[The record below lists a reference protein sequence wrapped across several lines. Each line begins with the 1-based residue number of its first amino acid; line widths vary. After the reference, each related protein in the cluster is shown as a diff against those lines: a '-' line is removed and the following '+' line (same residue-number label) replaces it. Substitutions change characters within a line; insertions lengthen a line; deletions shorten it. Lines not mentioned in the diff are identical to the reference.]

1 MTALFQK
8 SCEWKVKKTMPE
20 NVYIVGAKRTAVGR
34 YLGGLQ
40 TIPATEL
47 GIIAGKAALEQSGLK
62 PEDVDQV
69 IMGNVCTANL
79 GQNPARQVQI
89 GIGVPTDR
97 NAYLVGMVCGSGL
110 QAVNLGYTTMK
121 AGMANVIVAGG
132 LESMSLVPY
141 YMPGARTGYKM
152 GHKQIVDGMIF
163 DGLWDPYKDMHMGI
177 TGELVAEKYDIS
189 REAQDE
195 WAYNSHQ
202 KALKA
207 MDEGMFDDEITPV
220 MVPQRKGDPIEFKL
234 DEGPRRETSIEKL
247 ARLRPAFKKDGTVT
261 AGNASSTNDAGAAVV
276 IATEKVVQE
285 KGLKPLAKILATGIG
300 GLDPEWV
307 MLTPIPTLK
316 KIYEQG
322 WERDDF
328 DLFEFNEAFSV
339 QMIALVGELEIDMA
353 KINVNGGAVALGHP
367 IGCSG
372 ARILTTLIYALK
384 NRGLKRGIAALCL
397 GGGNGVGMA
406 IEIV

>member
-1 MTALFQK
+1 M
-8 SCEWKVKKTMPE
+8 SE

-34 YLGGLQ
+34 FLGGLQ

-69 IMGNVCTANL
+69 IMGNVCSANL

-110 QAVNLGYTTMK
+110 QSVNLGYTTMK
-121 AGMANVIVAGG
+121 AGMANVILAGG
-132 LESMSLVPY
+132 MESMSLVPY

-152 GHKQIVDGMIF
+152 GHKQVVDGMIF

-177 TGELVAEKYDIS
+177 TGELVAEKYDIP

-207 MDEGMFDDEITPV
+207 MDEGLFDDEIAPV

-339 QMIALVGELEIDMA
+339 QMIAVAGELEIDTA

>member
-1 MTALFQK
+1 
-8 SCEWKVKKTMPE
+8 MPE

-47 GIIAGKAALEQSGLK
+47 GIIAGKAALEHSGLK

-69 IMGNVCTANL
+69 IMGNVCSANL

-110 QAVNLGYTTMK
+110 QAVNLGYTAMK
-121 AGMANVIVAGG
+121 AGMANVILAGG
-132 LESMSLVPY
+132 MESMSLVPY
-141 YMPGARTGYKM
+141 YMPGARTGYRM
-152 GHKQIVDGMIF
+152 GHKQVVDGMIF

-177 TGELVAEKYDIS
+177 TGELVAEKYDIP

-207 MDEGMFDDEITPV
+207 IDEGLFEDEIAPV
-220 MVPQRKGDPIEFKL
+220 MVPQRKGDPIEFKV

-339 QMIALVGELEIDMA
+339 QMIAVAGELEIDTA

-372 ARILTTLIYALK
+372 ARILNTLIYALK

>member
-1 MTALFQK
+1 
-8 SCEWKVKKTMPE
+8 
-20 NVYIVGAKRTAVGR
+20 
-34 YLGGLQ
+34 
-40 TIPATEL
+40 
-47 GIIAGKAALEQSGLK
+47 
-62 PEDVDQV
+62 
-69 IMGNVCTANL
+69 
-79 GQNPARQVQI
+79 
-89 GIGVPTDR
+89 
-97 NAYLVGMVCGSGL
+97 
-110 QAVNLGYTTMK
+110 LGYTTMK
-121 AGMANVIVAGG
+121 AGMANVILAGG
-132 LESMSLVPY
+132 MESMSLVPY

-152 GHKQIVDGMIF
+152 GHKQVVDGMIF

-177 TGELVAEKYDIS
+177 TGELVAEKYDIP

-207 MDEGMFDDEITPV
+207 MDEGLFDDEIAPV

-339 QMIALVGELEIDMA
+339 QMIAVAGELEIDTA